1 MSDRFIK
8 AAKKTRLIV
17 DTVGCSV
24 LATFHLHGIFL
35 YDTFRYHSIIYAGT
49 NKVMMVYDLSEV

>member
-8 AAKKTRLIV
+8 TAKKTRLFV
-17 DTVGCSV
+17 DTVGYSV

-35 YDTFRYHSIIYAGT
+35 YDTFWYHSIIYTGT
-49 NKVMMVYDLSEV
+49 K